1 MAWSGSGAGIEN
13 TREFGEISRVKWLSC
28 VWLLKRIREHV
39 FACTEELQKEKEKYK
54 VVNTELDATF
64 AELTGF

>member
-1 MAWSGSGAGIEN
+1 MI
-13 TREFGEISRVKWLSC
+13 VVC
-28 VWLLKRIREHV
+28 V
-39 FACTEELQKEKEKYK
+39 CTEELQKEKEKYK

>member
-1 MAWSGSGAGIEN
+1 MKRHHMN
-13 TREFGEISRVKWLSC
+13 MLSQPFT
-28 VWLLKRIREHV
+28 LLSLIFIPRASCWWAKINNMSYMFV
-39 FACTEELQKEKEKYK
+39 EELQKEKEKYK